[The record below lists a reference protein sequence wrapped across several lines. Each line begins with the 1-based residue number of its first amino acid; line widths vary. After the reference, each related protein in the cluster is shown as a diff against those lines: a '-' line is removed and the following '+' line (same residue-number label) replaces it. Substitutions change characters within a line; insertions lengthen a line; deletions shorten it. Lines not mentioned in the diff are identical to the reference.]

1 MKDIFDLVV
10 IGAGPAGL
18 AAGTCAARSG
28 LSVLLLDEQPT
39 PGGQIWRSV
48 EGVADSSTGDILG
61 PEYQSGAQRVAEFR
75 ASGAIYE
82 AGVRVW
88 QVEPGWTIFASR
100 GGEARCLRA
109 KRVLLATGA
118 QERPVPFPGWTT
130 PGVMTVG
137 AAQIVLKSSREIP
150 QDPVWV
156 AGNGPLP
163 LLYIVQ
169 LLRAGGTV
177 AGWLVTTPP
186 GAVKRAVPHVF
197 PALNGWRDLKKGVGW
212 MRELRRSGVLIEKAV
227 SNVRAQPGVDQRL
240 EYIEYT
246 DAGGHTS
253 RVPARLLLVHE
264 GIVPSIH
271 ITQALGCKHE
281 WRESQ
286 QCMAPQVDEWGRTSV
301 GGIYVAGDGSGIGG
315 AAAASTKGE
324 LAAIGIAMDAE
335 FISGERANSLA
346 GPLRERLSKELAT
359 RGLLDSIYRP
369 REEIFSPGDD
379 TIVCRCEELTA
390 AQVRAA
396 ARSGSPL
403 PDRIKSLTR
412 AGMGPCQGRQ
422 CGYTVAHI
430 IAQVH
435 NKPVAEIGFYR
446 IRPPLKPLTLGELAS
461 LENNDCSNN
470 TV

>member
-1 MKDIFDLVV
+1 MKGNFDLVV

-18 AAGTCAARSG
+18 AAATHAARSG
-28 LSVLLLDEQPT
+28 LSVVLLDEQPA

-48 EGVADSSTGDILG
+48 ETVAASSIGDILG
-61 PEYQSGAQRVAEFR
+61 PEYQCGAQRVAEFR
-75 ASGAIYE
+75 ESGAIYE
-82 AGVRVW
+82 AGIRVW
-88 QVEPGWTIFASR
+88 QIEPGWTIFASR
-100 GGEARCLRA
+100 GGEARRFEA

-137 AAQIVLKSSREIP
+137 AAQIVLKSSGEIP
-150 QDPVWV
+150 TDPVWV

-169 LLRAGGTV
+169 LLRAGGKV
-177 AGWLVTTPP
+177 GGWLVTTPP
-186 GAVKRAVPHVF
+186 GALKRALPHFF

-227 SNVRAQPGVDQRL
+227 TNLRAEPGADRRL

-246 DAGGHTS
+246 KATGHVS

-264 GIVPSIH
+264 GLVPSIH
-271 ITQALGCKHE
+271 MTQALGCTHK
-281 WRESQ
+281 WREDQ
-286 QCMAPQVDEWGRTSV
+286 QCLAPEADEWGRTSV
-301 GGIYVAGDGSGIGG
+301 RGIYVAGDGSGIGG

-324 LAAIGIAMDAE
+324 LAAIGIAMD
-335 FISGERANSLA
+335 SGFVTGEQADSFAR
-346 GPLRERLSKELAT
+346 PLRGRLSKELAT
-359 RGLLDSIYRP
+359 RGLLDSIYRS
-369 REEIFSPGDD
+369 RDEISSPVDD

-390 AQVRAA
+390 GQVRTAA
-396 ARSGSPL
+396 KSGAPS
-403 PDRIKSLTR
+403 PDRIKSITR

-430 IAQVH
+430 IAAVH
-435 NKPVAEIGFYR
+435 NKPVAEVGFYR

-470 TV
+470 SV